1 MSATTGGAI
10 KAYLESLGS
19 GVPVFRDGPRDGQAE
34 PYIVVQ
40 EAVSVG
46 LDGRAN
52 GDFGDPSAEI
62 NVTEVATVDLVQ
74 RARTKTGARTA
85 KNAERYGL
93 AESLA
98 HALHGC
104 RLPAHPAPVHA
115 VRVRDMDRF
124 PISDNRI
131 RVSITVEIR
140 RGLLSAEVT
149 PA

>member
-1 MSATTGGAI
+1 MAATTSGAL
-10 KAYLESLGS
+10 KAYVESLGS
-19 GVPVFRDGPRDGQAE
+19 GVPVFRDGPRPGQAE

-46 LDGRAN
+46 LDSRAN
-52 GDFGDPSAEI
+52 GDFGDPAAEI
-62 NVTEVATVDLVQ
+62 NITEVATVDLIE

-104 RLPAHPAPVHA
+104 RLPAHPAPVHG
-115 VRVRDMDRF
+115 VRVTGFDRF

-131 RVSITVEIR
+131 RTSIPVEIR
-140 RGLLSAEVT
+140 RGLLPAEVT